1 MKFSVIFFQLI
12 IFFSAGSIFAQ
23 DIEEFRWKNRL
34 VILSTDSL
42 ENKLYSAQIRSL
54 ESDLEGLDVRKLVVI
69 TLVGNFQITGLS
81 GNIGQDIGLGYD
93 TFLSDQGSFNFYLI
107 GLDGGIKFSSS
118 SIVDNKKL
126 FNLIDVMPMRR
137 HEIENNN

>member
-1 MKFSVIFFQLI
+1 M
-12 IFFSAGSIFAQ
+12 
-23 DIEEFRWKNRL
+23 
-34 VILSTDSL
+34 
-42 ENKLYSAQIRSL
+42 
-54 ESDLEGLDVRKLVVI
+54 RKLVVI